1 MNGFCVKRPRAYVN
15 PLGGAAAMEI
25 FITIGVKLIISFFG
39 LWIIT
44 FITGRKTLSQL
55 TPLDFLSSLILSEI
69 VGNTIYDD
77 EVKIWHLL
85 FALSIWTAL
94 SYFFE
99 KATTH
104 FVKFGNMAEG
114 RTVLL
119 IDDGKVNQNL
129 MEKYD
134 IEFTQLLFMLR
145 QQNIFSLSEVR
156 YALLETNGSLSIMR
170 KSEDEQSE
178 QSSSFSITI
187 IDKGRLLEDSMR
199 GRPMNK
205 IQIQEWVRAQGYKCV
220 EDIVYAEYKEDG
232 SLYIIPKNKS

>member
-1 MNGFCVKRPRAYVN
+1 M
-15 PLGGAAAMEI
+15 
-25 FITIGVKLIISFFG
+25 
-39 LWIIT
+39 
-44 FITGRKTLSQL
+44 
-55 TPLDFLSSLILSEI
+55 TPLDFLSSLILSEF

-85 FALSIWTAL
+85 FALFIWTAL
-94 SYFFE
+94 AYLFE

-119 IDDGKVNQNL
+119 IDDGKVNQDL

-134 IEFTQLLFMLR
+134 IELTQLLFMLR
-145 QQNIFSLSEVR
+145 QQNIFSLSEVK
-156 YALLETNGSLSIMR
+156 YALLETNGSLSVMR

-178 QSSSFSITI
+178 QSSAFSITI

-205 IQIQEWVRAQGYKCV
+205 MQIQKWVREQGYKSV
-220 EDIVYAEYKEDG
+220 EDITYAEYKVDG
-232 SLYIIPKNKS
+232 SLYIITKNRKNIDSGQLMSTVFFDKINKL

>member
-1 MNGFCVKRPRAYVN
+1 
-15 PLGGAAAMEI
+15 MEI
-25 FITIGVKLIISFFG
+25 FVTIGVKLVISFFG

-85 FALSIWTAL
+85 FALFVWTAL
-94 SYFFE
+94 SYLFE
-99 KATTH
+99 KVTTH

-119 IDDGKVNQNL
+119 IDDGKVNQDL
-129 MEKYD
+129 LEKYD
-134 IEFTQLLFMLR
+134 IEYTQLLFMLR

-156 YALLETNGSLSIMR
+156 YALLETNGSLSVMR
-170 KSEDEQSE
+170 KSEDEQS
-178 QSSSFSITI
+178 SAFSVTV
-187 IDKGRLLEDSMR
+187 IDKGRVLEESMR
-199 GRPMNK
+199 GRSMNK
-205 IQIQEWVRAQGYKCV
+205 EQIKERVREQGYNCI
-220 EDIVYAEYKEDG
+220 EDIAYAEYKEDG
-232 SLYIIPKNKS
+232 TLYILPKNKP

>member
-1 MNGFCVKRPRAYVN
+1 MD
-15 PLGGAAAMEI
+15 I
-25 FITIGVKLIISFFG
+25 FVTIGVKLIISFFG

-85 FALSIWTAL
+85 FALFIWTAL
-94 SYFFE
+94 SYLFE

-119 IDDGKVNQNL
+119 IDDGKVNQDL

-145 QQNIFSLSEVR
+145 QQNIFSLSEVK
-156 YALLETNGSLSIMR
+156 YALLETNGSLSVMR
-170 KSEDEQSE
+170 KSEEEQSE
-178 QSSSFSITI
+178 QSSSFSITV

-205 IQIQEWVRAQGYKCV
+205 IQIQEWIREHGYQCV
-220 EDIVYAEYKEDG
+220 EDIAYAEYKEDG
-232 SLYIIPKNKS
+232 SLYIIPKKNHKPC

>member
-1 MNGFCVKRPRAYVN
+1 MNGFCVKRLQACVN
-15 PLGGAAAMEI
+15 PSGGAAMEI

-85 FALSIWTAL
+85 FALFIWTAL
-94 SYFFE
+94 SYLFE

-119 IDDGKVNQNL
+119 IDDGKVNQDL

-145 QQNIFSLSEVR
+145 QQNIFSLSEVK
-156 YALLETNGSLSIMR
+156 YALLETNGSLSVMR
-170 KSEDEQSE
+170 NSEEE
-178 QSSSFSITI
+178 QSSAFSITI

-205 IQIQEWVRAQGYKCV
+205 IQIQEWIEEQGYKRV
-220 EDIVYAEYKEDG
+220 EDIAYAEYKEDG
-232 SLYIIPKNKS
+232 SLYIIPKNKP

>member
-1 MNGFCVKRPRAYVN
+1 
-15 PLGGAAAMEI
+15 MEV

-77 EVKIWHLL
+77 EVKIWQLL
-85 FALSIWTAL
+85 FALFVWTAL
-94 SYFFE
+94 SYLFE
-99 KATTH
+99 KATTY

-119 IDDGKVNQNL
+119 IDDGKVNQDL

-145 QQNIFSLSEVR
+145 QQNIFSLSEVK
-156 YALLETNGSLSIMR
+156 YALLETNGSLSVMR
-170 KSEDEQSE
+170 KSEDGQPE
-178 QSSSFSITI
+178 QSSDFSITI

-205 IQIQEWVRAQGYKCV
+205 MLIHEWIEEQGYKRI
-220 EDIVYAEYKEDG
+220 EDIAYAEYKEDG
-232 SLYIIPKNKS
+232 SLYIIPKNKR